1 MGILKR
7 IKDIAFADAHDL
19 LDKFE
24 DPVTMFKHY
33 VREVEAEIEKG
44 QAVLANQLYIEKKFE
59 WLIQETVD
67 VIVKRNRQLEL
78 AVDRNED
85 DIAKLAIED
94 KLNLEN
100 KLKVYKEQYDT
111 VKSQTNTLYE
121 QLEKLKE
128 KYDELQNKKLVLIS
142 RANAAKA
149 SNEIGKALI
158 SMNPENALKGFARI
172 EDEILKLEAK
182 ANANQYLYSKINSNT
197 EEKTGFS
204 EEVEKELERLKKA
217 RSKSA

>member
-1 MGILKR
+1 LGILKR

-24 DPVTMFKHY
+24 DPVSMFKHY

-44 QAVLANQLYIEKKFE
+44 QAVLANQLYIEKFE
-59 WLIQETVD
+59 WIIQETED
-67 VIVKRNRQLEL
+67 VIVKRNRQIEL

-158 SMNPENALKGFARI
+158 SMNLENALKGFARI

-182 ANANQYLYSKINSNT
+182 ANANQYLYSKINSIKN
-197 EEKTGFS
+197 
-204 EEVEKELERLKKA
+204 RI
-217 RSKSA
+217 